1 MTYLHR
7 LLVLAFATLALSL
20 HGADAAAN
28 WKQSCAKCHGQD
40 GKGDT
45 KMGHKLGIL
54 DLSDAAVQAK
64 FTDDDIFKAVKVGR
78 KDETGKVTMKPIE
91 GMTDDEIKA
100 LVPLVRSLK
109 K

>member
-1 MTYLHR
+1 MNRSHR
-7 LLVLAFATLALSL
+7 LLLLAFSVAGLSL

-28 WKQSCAKCHGQD
+28 WKQYCAKCHGPD

-54 DLSDAAVQAK
+54 DLSDPAAQAK
-64 FTDDDIFKAVKVGR
+64 FTEDDIFKAVKLGR
-78 KDETGKVTMKPIE
+78 IDANGKVTMKAIE
-91 GMTDDEIKA
+91 GMTDDEVKA
-100 LVPLVRSLK
+100 LEPFVRALK

>member
-1 MTYLHR
+1 MPAAINPAGSFS
-7 LLVLAFATLALSL
+7 VEAFVALDTFNVIAQ
-20 HGADAAAN
+20 GGMNAN
-28 WKQSCAKCHGQD
+28 V
-40 GKGDT
+40 
-45 KMGHKLGIL
+45 GII

>member
-1 MTYLHR
+1 MTTSQR
-7 LLVLAFATLALSL
+7 FIALALATIALSL

-28 WKQSCAKCHGQD
+28 WKQSCAKCHGAD

-64 FTDDDIFKAVKVGR
+64 FTDDEIFKAVKVGR
-78 KDETGKVTMKPIE
+78 TDANGKTTMKAIE

-100 LVPLVRSLK
+100 LVPLVRALK